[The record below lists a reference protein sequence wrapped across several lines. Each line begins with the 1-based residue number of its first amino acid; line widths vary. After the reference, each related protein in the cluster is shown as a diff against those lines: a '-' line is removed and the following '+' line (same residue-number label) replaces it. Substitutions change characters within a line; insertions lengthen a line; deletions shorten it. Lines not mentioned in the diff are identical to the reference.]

1 MEKQTKEELIFRVI
15 FITFGVIGFGASIL
29 DTIII
34 K

>member
-1 MEKQTKEELIFRVI
+1 MEKQTKEELIFRII
-15 FITFGVIGFGASIL
+15 FITLAIIGFGASIL